1 MISRRALSALLMT
14 LVGPATVAGNDVL
27 GLSHCSGSCGNVDLP
42 SLGYDAFCRSFFDIA
57 AAGKLRGGAT
67 GPELRSEM
75 RPVFR
80 QRRLYRP
87 STDEIKVLWKRTVN
101 NFSVTKVEFDLEC
114 GLPVRGCLGV
124 PSGEIRGLILLAHG
138 MASTPERCFD
148 DGDPDYMNAL
158 GKQLC
163 EDGYV
168 VWCPYIVQ
176 IGNQESQNNVAAMLA
191 SHRVSAHN
199 VSCASIEAGEF
210 VCRKLTGLS
219 GLNVGVYG
227 VSWGAL
233 LVLHLEAALG
243 RMRPTV
249 ASGYMRDEQKFLM
262 SPIISKNLGIELAS
276 YVHFSNGRCK
286 YTDSHLAS
294 VIYPCPLLIELGS
307 RDQANSVEYGRD
319 RKFAEMQS
327 VYADAGHAQLIG
339 MTIFEGKHEVG
350 GKVSRPWLQ
359 ERLAS
364 PTYQMTSRLKNAFAL

>member
-1 MISRRALSALLMT
+1 MISRRALSGMLMT
-14 LVGPATVAGNDVL
+14 LVGPATVAGSDVL
-27 GLSHCSGSCGNVDLP
+27 GLSHCNGSCANVDLP
-42 SLGYDAFCRSFFDIA
+42 GLGYDAFCRSFFDIA
-57 AAGKLRGGAT
+57 ADGKLRGAAT
-67 GPELRSEM
+67 GPEIRSEM

-87 STDEIKVLWKRTVN
+87 STDEIKLLWRRTEDT
-101 NFSVTKVEFDLEC
+101 FSVTKIEFDLEC

-124 PSGEIRGLILLAHG
+124 PAGEIRGLILLAHG

-148 DGDPDYMNAL
+148 DGDPDYMNAI
-158 GKQLC
+158 GKRLC

-191 SHRVSAHN
+191 SHGVSAHN

-210 VCRKLTGLS
+210 VCRKLIGAS

-233 LVLHLEAALG
+233 LVLHLEAAIG

-249 ASGYMRDEQKFLM
+249 ASGYMRDEKKFLM
-262 SPIISKNLGIELAS
+262 SPIISRNLGIELAS
-276 YVHFSNGRCK
+276 YLHFSNGRCK
-286 YTDSHLAS
+286 YTDRRLAS
-294 VIYPCPLLIELGS
+294 LIYPCPLLIELGS
-307 RDQANSVEYGRD
+307 HDQANSAEYGRD

-327 VYADAGHAQLIG
+327 VYADAGHADLIG
-339 MTIFEGKHEVG
+339 MTIFEGRHEVG
-350 GKVSRPWLQ
+350 GKTSRPWLQ

-364 PTYQMTSRLKNAFAL
+364 PTYQMTSRLKNAFVL